1 MKTLKIDITKILLL
15 LGIMLLLLFQL
26 IGCDEGGGITIPS
39 GVSELTVSVKSDDAV
54 LDEPAAIVITEA
66 KALIMDVEFEKQ
78 SNGKDELHQRGPFV
92 LSFNTNGTI
101 KEMGTQY
108 IIRDNYTKIKFQ
120 LHKPEE
126 TETPSDPEFKEG
138 TGINQ
143 RYSFIIK
150 GTYNGSS
157 FIYKSK
163 QSANIVIN
171 FAQTENIDLK
181 KTNVTV
187 LFNKL
192 KWFKNGS
199 VEINPNDAQYAAII
213 DNNLKNSFSRVF
225 RDDNKDGQPDN

>member
-1 MKTLKIDITKILLL
+1 MNSLKSYLAKILVLPGLLL
-15 LGIMLLLLFQL
+15 LLLMQFA
-26 IGCDEGGGITIPS
+26 GCDENGGITVPS
-39 GVSELTVSVKSDDAV
+39 GVSELTVSVKSDDAI
-54 LDEPAAIVITEA
+54 LDNPASIVITEA

-138 TGINQ
+138 TGTNQ

-157 FIYKSK
+157 FVYKSK
-163 QSANIVIN
+163 QSANLVIN
-171 FAQTENIDLK
+171 FAQVENINLK
-181 KTNVTV
+181 KANITV

-199 VEINPNDAQYAAII
+199 SEVNPNDPQNAGLI
-213 DNNLKNSFSRVF
+213 DINIKNSFSKVF
-225 RDDNKDGQPDN
+225 RDDDKNGQPDN